1 MTTQDGSAPASRR
14 GLMGVIVG
22 ATALGSLSLNI
33 FLPSVPGLQR
43 DFATDYTTVQLG
55 LTLYLATLAVAQLVY
70 GPLSD
75 RYGRRPLLRAGLVL
89 YVAGTIACLLAP
101 DIWFFVAGRVVQA
114 AGGCAGLVIGRA
126 ILRDL
131 YDRERAAA
139 MIAFVSMVMIVAP
152 TFAPAIGGFLD
163 GWIGWRGSFF
173 FLLAFGTAVLIAA
186 FLALPETLAR
196 KSAVMGVRGLVGEFR
211 VLLGMRAFCGY
222 AFQVG
227 FITGAFYTFLGGAP
241 HVTISLMG
249 MSPFEYGLAYIAVSG
264 AFMVGAFISTRL
276 SVRLGSDRM
285 ILIGLSLSATG
296 MFGLGLVELFG
307 SVTPFALFA
316 GMSALAFG
324 NGFSVPNGTAGAIS
338 VDPARAGAA
347 SGLLGG
353 LQMTVGTG
361 LSFLVAA
368 LLNGSTLPMTAIMVA
383 TAAAAWLVFLW
394 GVRPL
399 AGSAVS
405 PDRG

>member
-1 MTTQDGSAPASRR
+1 MTAAANTAPAPGARR
-14 GLMGVIVG
+14 GLMAVIIA

-43 DFATDYTTVQLG
+43 DFGAEYATVQLG
-55 LTLYLATLAVAQLVY
+55 LTLYLATLAVAQLFY

-75 RYGRRPLLRAGLVL
+75 RFGRRPLLRAGLAI
-89 YVAGTIACLLAP
+89 YVAGTVACLLAP

-131 YDRERAAA
+131 YKRERAAA
-139 MIAFVSMVMIVAP
+139 MIAYVSMVMIVAP

-163 GWIGWRGSFF
+163 SWIGWRGSFF
-173 FLLAFGTAVLIAA
+173 FLLAFGTTTLIAA
-186 FLALPETLAR
+186 LVALPETLVR
-196 KSAVMGVRGLVGEFR
+196 KSRTLGVRGMIGEFR
-211 VLLGMRAFCGY
+211 VLLGMRAFRGY

-227 FITGAFYTFLGGAP
+227 FITGAFYTFLGAAA
-241 HVTISLMG
+241 HVTISLMH

-264 AFMVGAFISTRL
+264 GFMVGAFISTRF
-276 SVRLGSDRM
+276 SERLGSDRM
-285 ILIGLSLSATG
+285 ILIGLSFSAVG
-296 MFGLGLVELFG
+296 MFCLGLIELFAE
-307 SVTPFALFA
+307 VTPFALFA
-316 GMSALAFG
+316 TMTALAFG
-324 NGFSVPNGTAGAIS
+324 NGFSVPNGSAGAIS
-338 VDPARAGAA
+338 VDPSRAGAA

-368 LLNGSTLPMTAIMVA
+368 LLTDSTAPMTAIMVLS
-383 TAAAAWLVFLW
+383 AAAAWLVFLW

-399 AGSAVS
+399 ARSS
-405 PDRG
+405 RG